1 MIRRAIASGIG
12 HGVNLVPGRKNAADG
27 NCAFESAI
35 FNNNDRDVFED
46 SFRMSVAYY
55 RREWISKVEE
65 RFFYGDFNPYQG
77 DPEKWKRGIEEVKR
91 DKVWAKDY
99 FGD

>member
-1 MIRRAIASGIG
+1 MPNMERRNWNMEPMMIRRAIASGIG

-55 RREWISKVEE
+55 RREWISKV
-65 RFFYGDFNPYQG
+65 RV
-77 DPEKWKRGIEEVKR
+77 GILS
-91 DKVWAKDY
+91 
-99 FGD
+99 G